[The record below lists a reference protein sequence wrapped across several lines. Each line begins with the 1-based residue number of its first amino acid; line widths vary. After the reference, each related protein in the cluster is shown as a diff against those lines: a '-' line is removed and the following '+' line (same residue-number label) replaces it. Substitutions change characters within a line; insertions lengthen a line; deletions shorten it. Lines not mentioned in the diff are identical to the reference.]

1 MIRYIFVYL
10 YICVLL
16 MLLRNMS
23 SKAKN
28 KKEEKKGEE
37 QDFETFVRVTLGTL
51 QESVNAIQSAQGQL
65 MSDLNLLKDRV
76 SSNADTLLGISTKQ
90 ESFATNFDKVD
101 GEIHD
106 INCKIEKMEQGM
118 ANNTFMIN
126 SLYERLF
133 ALERYSR
140 GFNLRFYK
148 VPEQTGEDCIVTLG
162 KIISKDLK
170 QKPVIENAHRVG
182 PSRDDGSPHPIIA
195 KFLYRPD
202 RRDILRNKKLFK
214 NGTYVSEDL
223 IPEDRKRKNDLK
235 AVMQEAYESGK
246 RPKFRNG
253 KLYIDGIPYNS

>member
-1 MIRYIFVYL
+1 M
-10 YICVLL
+10 
-16 MLLRNMS
+16 
-23 SKAKN
+23 
-28 KKEEKKGEE
+28 
-37 QDFETFVRVTLGTL
+37 TLGTL

-76 SSNADTLLGISTKQ
+76 PSNADTLLGISTKQ
-90 ESFATNFDKVD
+90 ESFARNFDKVD

-106 INCKIEKMEQGM
+106 INCKIEEMEQGM

-126 SLYERLF
+126 SLYERLL

-182 PSRDDGSPHPIIA
+182 PSRDDGSPRPIIA

-235 AVMQEAYESGK
+235 AVNDLNFVMENFILMASLIIVSCSDNSPWYDIIFCFIGIIYFAILYLL
-246 RPKFRNG
+246 FR
-253 KLYIDGIPYNS
+253 Y

>member
-10 YICVLL
+10 YICLLL

-37 QDFETFVRVTLGTL
+37 HDFEKFVRVTLGTL

-65 MSDLNLLKDRV
+65 MSELNLLKDRV

-90 ESFATNFDKVD
+90 ESFARNFDKVD
-101 GEIHD
+101 GEIHY

-126 SLYERLF
+126 SLY
-133 ALERYSR
+133 S
-140 GFNLRFYK
+140 
-148 VPEQTGEDCIVTLG
+148 
-162 KIISKDLK
+162 
-170 QKPVIENAHRVG
+170 
-182 PSRDDGSPHPIIA
+182 PIIA

-214 NGTYVSEDL
+214 NGTYDSKDL

-253 KLYIDGIPYNS
+253 KLYIDGVPLLVSSSDNSPWYDIIFCFIGIIYFAILYLLFRY